1 MIDDNV
7 ANRLLTKLK
16 VIKPA
21 LWNPHEDEYR
31 LAIKTWVEYLNKKNI
46 TMQMIVIG
54 LDMAAS
60 DPRPFFPSIGQFI
73 EWCRY
78 IPECD
83 NYDRA
88 YRHAIK
94 RLDNGGEWA
103 HPVIYHAAV
112 HEIGSHK
119 LKRMTDKD
127 VVTEWRKAL
136 ERAKDL
142 HFAGELPE
150 IPKALPEPE
159 KKVVTAEEMRE
170 GLEKL
175 KRKINA

>member
-1 MIDDNV
+1 MDIRIIKHLFN
-7 ANRLLTKLK
+7 KLK
-16 VIKPA
+16 AIKPA
-21 LWNPHEDEYR
+21 QRKMSDNEWENLYKVW
-31 LAIKTWVEYLNKKNI
+31 AEYLTKKNI
-46 TMQMIVIG
+46 TIEMIKTG
-54 LDMAAS
+54 LDKS
-60 DPRPFFPSIGQFI
+60 VDDPNPFFPSIGQFI
-73 EWCRY
+73 QWCRY

-142 HFAGELPE
+142 HFAGELQE

-159 KKVVTAEEMRE
+159 KKIVSGEEMRE